1 MNRMHDL
8 KLTTAEV
15 HDLIRG
21 MILHES
27 GNMQLSHAV
36 NASKDKHKILQS
48 VYDFQFNDALYP
60 EHDFELFLSIK
71 FDMHFGL
78 RRNQMEVLRYV
89 LAKLTS
95 FLEEGF

>member
-60 EHDFELFLSIK
+60 EHDYGAVSIDKIRYAFWFEEKSDGSVTICVSQIDEFS
-71 FDMHFGL
+71 
-78 RRNQMEVLRYV
+78 
-89 LAKLTS
+89 
-95 FLEEGF
+95 